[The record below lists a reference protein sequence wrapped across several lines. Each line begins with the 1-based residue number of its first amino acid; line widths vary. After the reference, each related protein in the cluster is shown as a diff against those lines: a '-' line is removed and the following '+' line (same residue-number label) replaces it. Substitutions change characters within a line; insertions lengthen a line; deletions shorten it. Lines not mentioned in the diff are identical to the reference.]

1 MSIETE
7 SQPQTDLEKL
17 YQPFAIASVCRADVQ
32 EILTDEKIAGLS
44 DAEMQHI
51 ADKLG
56 DAYSDSGDFWG
67 NLEIVARNVLAKQGD
82 D

>member
-1 MSIETE
+1 
-7 SQPQTDLEKL
+7 
-17 YQPFAIASVCRADVQ
+17 
-32 EILTDEKIAGLS
+32 
-44 DAEMQHI
+44 MQHI

-56 DAYSDSGDFWG
+56 DAYGYSGDFWG